1 MGKTRRSHPKSR
13 SEGKVAAPRVIIL
26 AAGIGS
32 RMRSTQPKVLHR
44 VGGIPM
50 LESVLRTAESLR
62 PSQIVIVLGASRTAI
77 EPLLEGR
84 GVTVVVQDPPRG
96 TGDAVVRALSALSD
110 GDGPVLVLSG
120 DVPLIRRETLVA
132 LLDRLQDGNDLA
144 LLSFRPPEPGAF
156 GRIVRDGRGRV
167 ARITELKNA
176 TARERRISEVNA
188 GVYAFR
194 DSALRRAAS
203 RLREDPVSREVYLTG
218 AAEILASGK
227 SRVEAVETADWR
239 EAWGINTRADLA
251 AAEEFA
257 RRRALERALEAG
269 ATLVDPATIR
279 IGPDVQLEPDVVI
292 HPFVSLEGRTVLS
305 ERSEILSFT
314 RVADSS
320 IAPDAV
326 IGPHSDVEGAQIGAR
341 ARVGPFARIRP
352 ESVLEEDV
360 RVGNFVETKKTTL
373 RRGVKA
379 LHLSYLGD
387 AEIGAEANVGAGVI
401 TCNYDG
407 EKKHR
412 TTVGAGAFLGSDSQ
426 LVAPVTVGEGAYVG
440 AGSTITQD
448 VPPGSLALSRVRQEN
463 VEGWVEKRKKK
474 TRGHGDAETR

>member
-1 MGKTRRSHPKSR
+1 
-13 SEGKVAAPRVIIL
+13 
-26 AAGIGS
+26 
-32 RMRSTQPKVLHR
+32 
-44 VGGIPM
+44 M

-251 AAEEFA
+251 AAEEIA